1 MVEWM
6 EEAEEVL
13 PGGVML
19 KDHHGT
25 TSVKC
30 AVFSWVCDLMQVHF
44 PVLLSVCMHSMIAST
59 PWQTGKS
66 LQTTMYPC
74 KPSRILRT
82 LSTCT
87 VVILQTASNL
97 PSLDSRPA
105 HWLLLQSLIQAPIFN
120 YKLPIKGHR
129 PSLQ

>member
-1 MVEWM
+1 M
-6 EEAEEVL
+6 EAEEAL
-13 PGGVML
+13 PGAVML
-19 KDHHGT
+19 KDRQGT

-30 AVFSWVCDLMQVHF
+30 AVFSWVCDLIQVRF
-44 PVLLSVCMHSMIAST
+44 PVLLSVCVHSMIAST
-59 PWQTGKS
+59 PWQTRKS
-66 LQTTMYPC
+66 VQGTMYPC
-74 KPSRILRT
+74 EPSRTFRT

-105 HWLLLQSLIQAPIFN
+105 HRLPLQSLIRTPAFN
-120 YKLPIKGHR
+120 YTLPLKGHR